1 MSRAPIRTAIVT
13 GASRGIGAAIARHLA
28 DAGIAVI
35 VNYAGNEKAAA
46 RTVAAIVA
54 AGGTAHAIRADVA
67 DGAAF
72 GHLFGEAE
80 ARVGPIGMLVNNAGL
95 MAPRGIADVEDD
107 WFAKLLAVNVG
118 GTLNGCRL
126 AATRL
131 VDGGAIVNLSSSVI
145 GMSPPGYGPYCA
157 SKAAVE
163 ALTRSLS
170 KEVGAR
176 AIRVNAVAP
185 GPTDTELLNEANTA
199 ERMAQYRQMTPLGR
213 LGEADEI
220 AGLVAFLATPAAGW
234 INGQVIRVNGGIVA

>member
-1 MSRAPIRTAIVT
+1 MT

-35 VNYAGNEKAAA
+35 VNYAGNEEAAE

-72 GHLFGEAE
+72 GHLFDEAE

-95 MAPRGIADVEDD
+95 MAPRWIADVEDN
-107 WFAKLLAVNVG
+107 WFARLFAVNVG

-131 VDGGAIVNLSSSVI
+131 VDGGAIVNLSTSVI

-170 KEVGAR
+170 MELGTR
-176 AIRVNAVAP
+176 AVRVNAVAP
-185 GPTDTELLNEANTA
+185 GPTDTELLTEANTA

-220 AGLVAFLATPAAGW
+220 AGVIAFLATPAAGW